1 MPIEFQC
8 PGCGATLRVDDAS
21 AGRQAQ
27 CPKCGQ
33 LSQLPLEP
41 VPAAQN
47 VQMQGGPEFGQV
59 GALPTK
65 ALRPTRID
73 LGSVISRS
81 WQAYTAEFGLCLAV
95 IAVFL
100 AIQLAAGCVS
110 NISGDIQIVI
120 GIARWVLDTWLAA
133 GLILFFLKAVRG
145 QTLVI
150 NDLFA
155 GGKYLLRLLGLYFVL
170 AVFFGIILFVG
181 CLLPAA
187 IGYIASAPGPEQKH
201 AVALEVRHVAQEKQE
216 KVAEGDDNSESGKEA
231 EKDEDPEAG
240 RSEEQLTKEQQLLV
254 ESAIGDSVIGVIK
267 KKLQEPQTQVA
278 IMVFFVA
285 CLIWLVPIVILGLMF
300 SQSQYLVVDRDVGI
314 VDALKLSIKITRGNK
329 WSLFLLGLFGSVLV
343 IAGLLACGIGLLFTL
358 PLLYLL
364 GATAYLTMSGEF
376 SESPSGGA
384 ADEMEN
390 QFA

>member
-8 PGCGATLRVDDAS
+8 PGCGATLRVNDEAK
-21 AGRQAQ
+21 GRQAQ
-27 CPKCGQ
+27 CPKCGKIAQLPDQ
-33 LSQLPLEP
+33 LSSTLPAVLSGQAAPGQVDEHLSPLELIP
-41 VPAAQN
+41 S
-47 VQMQGGPEFGQV
+47 
-59 GALPTK
+59 
-65 ALRPTRID
+65 RID

-81 WQAYTAEFGLCLAV
+81 WKVYTAEFGLCLAV

-100 AIQLAAGCVS
+100 AIQLAVGCVS
-110 NISGDIQIVI
+110 NNIPISGDSQIVI

-133 GLILFFLKAVRG
+133 GLTLFFLKAVRG

-216 KVAEGDDNSESGKEA
+216 KVAEDDDNSESGKEA
-231 EKDEDPEAG
+231 EKDEHPEAE
-240 RSEEQLTKEQQLLV
+240 RSEEQLTKEQKTQINSFI
-254 ESAIGDSVIGVIK
+254 SAIEK
-267 KKLQEPQTQVA
+267 KFQEPQTQVA
-278 IMVFFVA
+278 IMVFIVA
-285 CLIWLVPIVILGLMF
+285 CLIWLVPIMILGLMF

-329 WSLFLLGLFGSVLV
+329 WSLFLLGLFGSLLV
-343 IAGLLACGIGLLFTL
+343 FSGLLACFIGLLFVL
-358 PLLYLL
+358 PLLYLF

-376 SESPSGGA
+376 SESPAEGS
-384 ADEMEN
+384 ADEMQN
-390 QFA
+390 HFA